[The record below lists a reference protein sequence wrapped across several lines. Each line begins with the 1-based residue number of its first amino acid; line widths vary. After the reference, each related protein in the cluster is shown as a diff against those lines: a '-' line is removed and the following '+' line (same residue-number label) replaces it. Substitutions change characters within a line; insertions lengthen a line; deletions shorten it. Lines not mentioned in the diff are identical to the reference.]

1 MYQLSTT
8 TMFLY
13 IVIAFVISIW
23 YVIRHWN
30 LLKLIV
36 KCIYAYIRCPGRG
49 LELLGMFQDAFPDI
63 FRVRFSIKTV
73 YVLAKPEYYEKVL
86 SSPLAVDKPEVYTLL
101 DQFLG
106 PNIFTAAE
114 NLWRQQRRLL
124 NLSFSQKRIDSHS
137 EIFLEEA
144 DNLAK
149 ELVTHAS
156 QKNLDLE
163 GLMRVCFAQATARAL
178 FGVKFKVTVED
189 SRKMDRIFIETARR
203 GVHLFY
209 VPSILMPPMPK
220 AFNKSLSDAIIASK
234 SIIFERRKQL
244 VRNKTLLQDDKPQTE
259 RAQKSHMLDYILEC
273 PEFTDERAMSEIIL
287 FLIAGNETS
296 SATLMYA
303 CLLLAMHPDI
313 QEKLYHDVVS
323 ICGLDDP
330 ITLEKLP
337 KIDYAERIIKETL
350 RLFPSA
356 PIIGRYTQG
365 DLDIGGRVI
374 PKHST
379 VYLHIVYTHRD
390 PRFWQEPLT
399 FDPDRFLQENASKI
413 YPFSYIPFSYGSR
426 NCIAKVILTSEVSL

>member
-259 RAQKSHMLDYILEC
+259 RKYTINLHSEGSH
-273 PEFTDERAMSEIIL
+273 
-287 FLIAGNETS
+287 
-296 SATLMYA
+296 
-303 CLLLAMHPDI
+303 
-313 QEKLYHDVVS
+313 
-323 ICGLDDP
+323 
-330 ITLEKLP
+330 
-337 KIDYAERIIKETL
+337 
-350 RLFPSA
+350 
-356 PIIGRYTQG
+356 
-365 DLDIGGRVI
+365 
-374 PKHST
+374 
-379 VYLHIVYTHRD
+379 
-390 PRFWQEPLT
+390 
-399 FDPDRFLQENASKI
+399 
-413 YPFSYIPFSYGSR
+413 
-426 NCIAKVILTSEVSL
+426 